1 MKLGKHVSIAGGLH
15 KSVDRAQNIGCN
27 AMQIFVKNPR
37 GWQGKE
43 LTEEACL
50 KFREVREEAGLDPVV
65 VHATYLIN
73 IASPKEDLWQKS
85 VDGLID
91 DYRRSVRLGADY
103 LVFHPGSHTGS
114 GVEAGMEKIARGID
128 RVLDEVEGE
137 TELLLENVDGSG
149 TKIGA
154 KFSEMKSII
163 SLTDHEERLG
173 ICIDTCHAYAFGY
186 DVAGKSGLDELLEEI
201 DDEVGLER
209 LRVIHVNDS
218 VYELNSQ
225 KDEHAHIGEGEI
237 GEEGFAGIIND
248 ERLQELPFIL
258 ETPWFDERDDD
269 PDVDIL
275 KELRNK

>member
-186 DVAGKSGLDELLEEI
+186 DVAGKSGLNELLEEI

>member
-137 TELLLENVDGSG
+137 TGLLLENVDGSG

-154 KFSEMKSII
+154 KFSELKSII

-186 DVAGKSGLDELLEEI
+186 DVAGKSGLNELLEEI

>member
-15 KSVDRAQNIGCN
+15 KSVDRARDIGCN

-50 KFREVREEAGLDPVV
+50 EFREAREEAGLDPVV

-128 RVLDEVEGE
+128 RVLNEVEGE
-137 TELLLENVDGSG
+137 TGLLLENVDGSG

-154 KFSEMKSII
+154 KFSELKRII

-186 DVAGKSGLDELLEEI
+186 DVAGESGLDELLDEI

-248 ERLQELPFIL
+248 ERLRELPFIL
-258 ETPWFDERDDD
+258 ETPWFDDRDDD

>member
-137 TELLLENVDGSG
+137 TGLLLENVDGSG

-186 DVAGKSGLDELLEEI
+186 DVAGKSGLNELLDEI

>member
-137 TELLLENVDGSG
+137 TGLLLENVDGSG

-186 DVAGKSGLDELLEEI
+186 DVAGKSGLNELLEEI

>member
-137 TELLLENVDGSG
+137 TGLLLENVDGSG

-154 KFSEMKSII
+154 KFSELKSII

-186 DVAGKSGLDELLEEI
+186 DVAGKSGLNELLEEI

-237 GEEGFAGIIND
+237 GEDGFAGIIND

>member
-15 KSVDRAQNIGCN
+15 KSVDRARDIGCN

-50 KFREVREEAGLDPVV
+50 EFREAREEAGLDPVV

-128 RVLDEVEGE
+128 RVLNEVEGE
-137 TELLLENVDGSG
+137 TGLLLENVDGSG

-154 KFSEMKSII
+154 KFSELKRII

-186 DVAGKSGLDELLEEI
+186 DVAGESGLDELLDEI

-248 ERLQELPFIL
+248 ERLRELPFIL
-258 ETPWFDERDDD
+258 ETPWFDDRDDD

-275 KELRNK
+275 KELRKK